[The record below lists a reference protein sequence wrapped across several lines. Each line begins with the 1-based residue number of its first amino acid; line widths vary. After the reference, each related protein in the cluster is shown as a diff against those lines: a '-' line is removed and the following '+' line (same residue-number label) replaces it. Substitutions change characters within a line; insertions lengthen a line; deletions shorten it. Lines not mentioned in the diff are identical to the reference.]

1 VLDRFYTNIT
11 KKRIAP
17 FLPSRCYLIA
27 LIPRALDNFPL
38 LLSSSPRSPERY
50 GTMGYAPLRKTL
62 KYEKSCRP
70 YFTGGAGNGEGKER
84 DEEGTKCHLR
94 RSLIPS
100 VIYRDPPGE

>member
-1 VLDRFYTNIT
+1 
-11 KKRIAP
+11 
-17 FLPSRCYLIA
+17 
-27 LIPRALDNFPL
+27 
-38 LLSSSPRSPERY
+38 
-50 GTMGYAPLRKTL
+50 MGYAPLRKTL

-70 YFTGGAGNGEGKER
+70 YFTGGAENGEGKER